1 MMNLIK
7 TIDKKIN
14 SMIVALAINGVLLI
28 ILGLLIVWTDFVLR
42 LTVGIFVLLVDYSFL
57 YGAYKVWSIKDELK
71 KYLNLK

>member
-42 LTVGIFVLLVDYSFL
+42 LTVGIFVLLVAYSFL